1 MPIVPVNAMVKDIDE
16 LATIPIRPGAS
27 PTVYLRDVATVED
40 ATDIPTG
47 YALVNGRR
55 AVYILVTKRADA
67 STLDVVNNVKANLP
81 EDAGGAA
88 RRHQGQLRV
97 RPVAV
102 RHQLDA
108 GRGDRGAARRPG

>member
-1 MPIVPVNAMVKDIDE
+1 MMPIVPINSLVRQVKE
-16 LATIPIRPGAS
+16 LETIPIRPGQD
-27 PTVYLRDVATVED
+27 PTVYIRDVGTVQD

-67 STLDVVNNVKANLP
+67 STLSVVNNVKKALP
-81 EDAGGAA
+81 EHAGGPA

-97 RPVAV
+97 RPVAD
-102 RHQLDA
+102 RHQ
-108 GRGDRGAARRPG
+108 RRCGAW